1 MVVMQPDDEKKN
13 PLSYLNIL
21 KLKSVDWFVSE
32 TVAKLKPGICTPD
45 LLTVP
50 SVEIMLKRVP
60 VKRQ

>member
-32 TVAKLKPGICTPD
+32 TVAQAKLKPFDCAIGGNHAKTGA
-45 LLTVP
+45 
-50 SVEIMLKRVP
+50 S
-60 VKRQ
+60 